1 MQKKKKNG
9 YKSLS
14 YKFLFYDK
22 DNVRSQAIN
31 FLKKYGALYNLLED
45 LVTSKINIDDANADQ
60 IIDIINLMREDEKM
74 ICLIKKYTREKTF
87 FGKMKFLIKQ
97 KKFFTIA
104 KKSKK
109 KDKEFLC
116 KNF

>member
-1 MQKKKKNG
+1 M
-9 YKSLS
+9 S
-14 YKFLFYDK
+14 YKILFYDK
-22 DNVRSQAIN
+22 GNVISQAIN
-31 FLKKYGALYNLLED
+31 LLKKYGALYNLLED

-60 IIDIINLMREDEKM
+60 IIDIINLMRGYEKM

-104 KKSKK
+104 KKIQEKG
-109 KDKEFLC
+109 
-116 KNF
+116 

>member
-1 MQKKKKNG
+1 MQKKKKKNG

-45 LVTSKINIDDANADQ
+45 LVTSKKI
-60 IIDIINLMREDEKM
+60 
-74 ICLIKKYTREKTF
+74 
-87 FGKMKFLIKQ
+87 
-97 KKFFTIA
+97 
-104 KKSKK
+104 
-109 KDKEFLC
+109 
-116 KNF
+116 